1 MKKKKRIIKWIALG
15 VVLTGIVALVVVAG
29 MYSYHHAQTEDIISN
44 FKQTVEQLQEDD
56 GEQEDRSA
64 GKQTGQEGQQQ
75 DCNSVPGDNT
85 RGNYDWSDGD
95 YSGRLNYQIDKEA
108 LIRDSLQYNESLN
121 ASLSI

>member
-56 GEQEDRSA
+56 GEQEDRSD
-64 GKQTGQEGQQQ
+64 GKQTGQEAGQ
-75 DCNSVPGDNT
+75 SA
-85 RGNYDWSDGD
+85 
-95 YSGRLNYQIDKEA
+95 I
-108 LIRDSLQYNESLN
+108 
-121 ASLSI
+121 